1 MNAALRP
8 GRRHIMRTT
17 QKNQRGTIL
26 VLFAILLIVLL
37 GFGALA
43 IDVGNWYAV
52 QAELSK
58 SVDAAALAGARNI
71 SNEDK
76 VDMQTLVEDFGR
88 ENFPAGLLGTPDTGA
103 GIATFT
109 ASYPAT
115 HRVSVTGAVKAPT
128 YLAKIF
134 GVDQVITNGFGVA
147 SMNRVEIMLVL
158 DRSGSMGDGHPT
170 KISDLKTA
178 AKSFVGFFTDTQ
190 DTDKMGLVSFST
202 TPTLDLALNINYV
215 SAMIT
220 EIDAMSANDY
230 TNAEDAIAQGGA
242 QLPDQSSYS
251 ADQRVNQ
258 FLIFFSDGM
267 PTALRSTFKYNNTV
281 YDGVVHEGSGNNCS
295 TTNGSVQDTLYK
307 PVSGTW
313 SGVNPATTGDGKSIS
328 TTNCMREKCRRGGQY
343 NSSGNW
349 VCQQS
354 YNPKQYEGYMNTKWY
369 LFETTSPGRVSG
381 YATEYCSIPAN
392 TLHAYFCA
400 AAKTMAINNAQAL
413 KDRGVIIYVVGLG
426 SGTEIDEEFLSNISS
441 GDGYTFIAPTSAEL
455 EAIFNK
461 IAKEIKLRLV
471 Q

>member
-1 MNAALRP
+1 MNAVFRQ

-17 QKNQRGTIL
+17 QKNQRGAIL
-26 VLFAILLIVLL
+26 VLFAILLVVLL

-76 VDMQTLVEDFGR
+76 VDMQTLVEDFGK
-88 ENFPAGLLGTPDTGA
+88 ENFPSGLLDTPVTGA

-109 ASYPAT
+109 AAYPAT
-115 HRVSVTGAVKAPT
+115 HRISVTGAVKAPT
-128 YLAKIF
+128 YLSRIF
-134 GVDQVITNGFGVA
+134 GMDQVITNGFGVA

-158 DRSGSMGDGHPT
+158 DRSGSMAGQKMT
-170 KISDLKTA
+170 DLKTA

-202 TPTLDLALNINYV
+202 TPTLDLALNIDYV

-220 EIDAMSANDY
+220 KIDAMSANDY

-242 QLPDQSSYS
+242 QLPDQSSYP

-267 PTALRSTFKYNNTV
+267 PTALRSTFKYNNTD

-328 TTNCMREKCRRGGQY
+328 TTNCKREICKQGGRY
-343 NSSGNW
+343 DSSGNW
-349 VCQQS
+349 VCQRS
-354 YNPKQYEGYMNTKWY
+354 YNPKRYEGYLNTKWY
-369 LFETTSPGRVSG
+369 LFETTSPGAVSG
-381 YATEYCSIPAN
+381 YGTEYCSIPAN
-392 TLHAYFCA
+392 ALHAYFCA

-426 SGTEIDEEFLSNISS
+426 SGTEINEEFLTSISS
-441 GDGYTFIAPTSAEL
+441 GDGYTFIAPTSDEL
-455 EAIFNK
+455 ESIFNK